1 MALLVYLQDQPGQP
15 ARTLAFERSPVRIG
29 RNPLNDLTIDH
40 AFVSQWHA
48 QLRFEGM
55 EVTIMDLGSTNGSA
69 INGRR
74 LPSQQNIRVG
84 GPVDEIQLGP
94 IRMQLNFGPAA
105 LATEQGGRASLVGG
119 RGHMGA
125 ATMMVGAGAKTA
137 IVEPGAP
144 GQTSPAK
151 AIEFVM
157 GAVDAT
163 RPTYTHYRQAWDAVL
178 QQLKLQLDSAPEDI
192 RPTVV
197 RAMIRSMPQLATE
210 PDVATLLATYEIDAA
225 EFLLPEPRAWLAR
238 LAGRPETAKNEVH
251 VGLAMERVGAL
262 LEAFSESYVELR
274 KGMESFG
281 SDIGLQLASTDSML
295 HKAQSREDVMAYLLE
310 WRGDGEQRV
319 DDLRRSF
326 VDVALH
332 QVAMLSGVMAGT
344 RALLNEVSPD
354 TLGSGKGSTALA
366 VKPPLWTRLLPF
378 GGAAKWERFRAT
390 HRRLLEEDRFSR
402 LLFGREFARAYY
414 AVSGN
419 ATDSTP

>member
-1 MALLVYLQDQPGQP
+1 MALLVYLQDLPGQP

-29 RNPLNDLTIDH
+29 RNPLNDLNIDH
-40 AFVSQWHA
+40 ASVSQWHA

-69 INGRR
+69 INGQR
-74 LPSQQNIRVG
+74 LPSQQNVRVG
-84 GPVDEIQLGP
+84 GPADEIQLGP
-94 IRMQLNFGPAA
+94 VRLRLNFGPANMA
-105 LATEQGGRASLVGG
+105 SDQGGRTSLVG
-119 RGHMGA
+119 RSVKGA
-125 ATMMVGAGAKTA
+125 ATMMISASAKTA
-137 IVEPGAP
+137 VVEPGAP
-144 GQTSPAK
+144 GQTRPAR
-151 AIEFVM
+151 AVEMVVA
-157 GAVDAT
+157 AVDAV
-163 RPTYTHYRQAWDAVL
+163 RPAYAHYRQAWEGAL
-178 QQLKLQLDSAPEDI
+178 QQVKFQLDNAPEDI
-192 RPTVV
+192 RPGVV
-197 RAMIRSMPQLATE
+197 RAMIRAMPQLAAE
-210 PDVATLLATYEIDAA
+210 PDVAALLETYEIDAS

-238 LAGRPETAKNEVH
+238 LAGRPETAKNEVN
-251 VGLAMERVGAL
+251 VGRAMDRVGAL

-281 SDIGLQLASTDSML
+281 GDIGLQLASTDSML

-366 VKPPLWTRLLPF
+366 IKPPLWTRLLPF